1 MSSNRITI
9 LHDSFGRRGDLRKD
23 WGFAALVEFGG
34 RRILFDAGND
44 ARTFAENT
52 DSLGVDLRSLDF
64 AVISHRHGDHTSG
77 LDHLLRVNPTIAVY
91 TPDETYGV
99 FGSSLPGAFYPRRPA
114 LPLHMQYYDG
124 HPPETIRHGT
134 PWSGARFVWIKETT
148 ELVQDV
154 WVVSVVSDVPGT
166 REMRE
171 LSLALRTSNGLVLV
185 AGCSHPGIERILAGA
200 RGVHDRVEIIFGG
213 LHLVLTDEVEVR
225 RVANALRKEWRVSQI
240 APGHCTGEPAFLVL
254 SEVFGDKYV
263 YAGLGESVGIP

>member
-64 AVISHRHGDHTSG
+64 AVVSHRHGDHTSG

-99 FGSSLPGAFYPRRPA
+99 FGSTLPGAFYPRRPA

-134 PWSGARFVWIKETT
+134 PWSGARFVWTKETT

-171 LSLALRTSNGLVLV
+171 LSLALRTSKWISAGGRMLAPRYRENSCRCARSPRSCRNHFWRPSPRTYRRGRGSTCRECLAKGV
-185 AGCSHPGIERILAGA
+185 AGQSDRA
-200 RGVHDRVEIIFGG
+200 RA
-213 LHLVLTDEVEVR
+213 LHGRT
-225 RVANALRKEWRVSQI
+225 
-240 APGHCTGEPAFLVL
+240 
-254 SEVFGDKYV
+254 
-263 YAGLGESVGIP
+263 SVPRPQ

>member
-1 MSSNRITI
+1 
-9 LHDSFGRRGDLRKD
+9 
-23 WGFAALVEFGG
+23 
-34 RRILFDAGND
+34 
-44 ARTFAENT
+44 
-52 DSLGVDLRSLDF
+52 
-64 AVISHRHGDHTSG
+64 
-77 LDHLLRVNPTIAVY
+77 
-91 TPDETYGV
+91 
-99 FGSSLPGAFYPRRPA
+99 
-114 LPLHMQYYDG
+114 MQYYDG

-225 RVANALRKEWRVSQI
+225 RVADALRKEWRVSQI

>member
-91 TPDETYGV
+91 
-99 FGSSLPGAFYPRRPA
+99 PRRDLRCFRFQSSRRLLSA
-114 LPLHMQYYDG
+114 
-124 HPPETIRHGT
+124 PPSASPTHAVLRRPPTGNNPPRDPMVRCEVRLDQRDNR
-134 PWSGARFVWIKETT
+134 AR
-148 ELVQDV
+148 
-154 WVVSVVSDVPGT
+154 PGC
-166 REMRE
+166 
-171 LSLALRTSNGLVLV
+171 V
-185 AGCSHPGIERILAGA
+185 
-200 RGVHDRVEIIFGG
+200 GG
-213 LHLVLTDEVEVR
+213 L
-225 RVANALRKEWRVSQI
+225 
-240 APGHCTGEPAFLVL
+240 G
-254 SEVFGDKYV
+254 
-263 YAGLGESVGIP
+263 GL

>member
-114 LPLHMQYYDG
+114 LPPTHAVLRR
-124 HPPETIRHGT
+124 PPTGNNR
-134 PWSGARFVWIKETT
+134 PRDPMV
-148 ELVQDV
+148 
-154 WVVSVVSDVPGT
+154 
-166 REMRE
+166 R
-171 LSLALRTSNGLVLV
+171 
-185 AGCSHPGIERILAGA
+185 C
-200 RGVHDRVEIIFGG
+200 
-213 LHLVLTDEVEVR
+213 EVR
-225 RVANALRKEWRVSQI
+225 LDQRDNRA
-240 APGHCTGEPAFLVL
+240 
-254 SEVFGDKYV
+254 
-263 YAGLGESVGIP
+263 